1 MRWLALAGFI
11 GPIWFT
17 LVVIVQGLLQPD
29 YGHVAMPISALAAW
43 PYGWMQ
49 RLNFYVLGG
58 LLTANAVGLH
68 RGMRQSRRG
77 ALAFPLLLTSG
88 IGVILAGVFSWMG
101 DPKTQ
106 LVEPAA
112 HVVAALM
119 TFLGAGSGLVA
130 LSRRMADD
138 PAWRDLSA
146 YTRACGVTIL
156 ALFPVMGFLAMPP
169 GAPLHAVAG
178 LLQRLVLLA
187 WFPCII
193 ALSARLL
200 RARGGSSAARRSPPP

>member
-1 MRWLALAGFI
+1 MRWLALAGVI

-29 YGHVAMPISALAAW
+29 YSHVAMPISALAAW

-49 RLNFYVLGG
+49 RLNFYVFGA
-58 LLTANAVGLH
+58 LLTAVAVGLH
-68 RGMRQSRRG
+68 LGMRSGRRG

-88 IGVILAGVFSWMG
+88 GGVILAGVFSWAG
-101 DPKTQ
+101 GPRAQ
-106 LVEPAA
+106 LVEPVA

-119 TFLGAGSGLVA
+119 TFLGAGTGLVA

-138 PAWRDLSA
+138 PAWRSLSA
-146 YTRACGVTIL
+146 YTRACGVAML
-156 ALFPVMGFLAMPP
+156 VLFPVMGFLAMPP

-187 WFPCII
+187 WFPCVVVLSMRL
-193 ALSARLL
+193 LSAT
-200 RARGGSSAARRSPPP
+200 RAS

>member
-1 MRWLALAGFI
+1 VRWLALAGVI

-17 LVVIVQGLLQPD
+17 LVVIAQGVLQPD
-29 YGHVAMPISALAAW
+29 YSHVAMPISALAAW
-43 PYGWMQ
+43 PHGWLQ
-49 RLNFYVLGG
+49 RLNFYVFGL

-68 RGMRQSRRG
+68 LAMRPSRRG

-88 IGVILAGVFSWMG
+88 IGVVLAGVFSWTG
-101 DPKTQ
+101 DPSTQ
-106 LVEPAA
+106 LVEPVA
-112 HVVAALM
+112 HVIAALM

-130 LSRRMADD
+130 LSRRMAGD
-138 PAWRDLSA
+138 PAWRGLST
-146 YTRACGVTIL
+146 YTRACGMTIL
-156 ALFPVMGFLAMPP
+156 VLFPVLGFLAMPP

-193 ALSARLL
+193 ALSVRLM
-200 RARGGSSAARRSPPP
+200 RAPACSAAARRSPRP